1 MKAAEFQ
8 VVAEVRR
15 AAQGQLS
22 FFDKM
27 MAAKTAS
34 ARAQKPAKRAA
45 AAKKSGAKKK

>member
-22 FFDKM
+22 FYDKM
-27 MAAKTAS
+27 MAAKTAGAS
-34 ARAQKPAKRAA
+34 AQKPATRAV
-45 AAKKSGAKKK
+45 AAKKSRAKQK